1 MKILFAAINHFD
13 PLCKPRLLRWL
24 RDKAQQN
31 AESPIF
37 VGVEW
42 DRGLFENVKFQRAE
56 LRRLARETW
65 PRAPLAFIDA
75 LVEGLAFEGDTHLE
89 VFTDVQTLS
98 DPTVISNYARDRI
111 RVYHSYLPDVSSHNE
126 STLLDMSR
134 EAWRR
139 SSSRT
144 PEATCRDEK
153 FSAVIIRYLEEHSGS
168 WAIVIVGADHAS
180 QEPGC
185 LLSTLKTKGIICI
198 ASELRPN

>member
-1 MKILFAAINHFD
+1 M
-13 PLCKPRLLRWL
+13 

-31 AESPIF
+31 AESPVF

-42 DRGLFENVKFQRAE
+42 DRGLFENVTFQRAE

-65 PRAPLAFIDA
+65 PRATLAFIDA

-89 VFTDVQTLS
+89 VFTDVQTLWLDQGRVLS

-168 WAIVIVGADHAS
+168 WAIIIVGADHAS

-185 LLSTLKTKGIICI
+185 LLFTLKTKGITCI